1 MTDNQPHSEWIE
13 FAETLGQLGYD
24 IIGGK
29 PITHTAKGF
38 LEPKVLSI
46 ALLSRALSNFRG
58 AIILLTNGLVV
69 EARVLVRSCYENLF
83 WIGGLIAEGDKFAEK
98 MLHADVKSKQ
108 TRVEFIFKQGITL
121 SEKVEKKLRA
131 QMHEMKKKSPKPQPL
146 HPQEVALGGVLRDG
160 YLIYSQLSAGAA
172 HPSLESLGRHII
184 RMPNNQR
191 IIEVVPACKDV
202 ELTQTWDW
210 ACNAVLGICVGV
222 NQMLEGTPAGL
233 RLWEIAD
240 RYEALKKSLAASK

>member
-46 ALLSRALSNFRG
+46 SLLSRALSNFRG
-58 AIILLTNGLVV
+58 VIILLTNGLMV
-69 EARVLVRSCYENLF
+69 EARILVRSCYENLF
-83 WIGGLIAEGDKFAEK
+83 WIGGLIAEGDKFAQK

-108 TRVEFIFKQGITL
+108 ARVEFIFKQGIKL

-131 QMHEMKKKSPKPQPL
+131 QMHDMKKKSPKPQPL
-146 HPQEVALGGVLRDG
+146 NPQEVALGGVLRDG
-160 YLIYSQLSAGAA
+160 YLIYSQLSADAA
-172 HPSLESLGRHII
+172 HPSLESLNRHII
-184 RMPNNQR
+184 RMPDDER
-191 IIEVVPACKDV
+191 IIDVVPVYKDV
-202 ELTQTWDW
+202 ELTQTWEW
-210 ACNAVLGICVGV
+210 ACNAMLGICVGV

-240 RYEALKKSLAASK
+240 RYEALTRS